1 MLQRQTE
8 NCNNSFGQYQLR
20 KLMNNL
26 LKSLDRIDGYVEADL
41 FHTVDGRGG
50 GVRRNWYYHGRGGVD
65 ETAAYINIFNCFK
78 SNFKIISQI
87 IGRLLTTKLRDSI
100 IAIFKLAVSFYFRHM
115 EN

>member
-50 GVRRNWYYHGRGGVD
+50 GF
-65 ETAAYINIFNCFK
+65 AATGTIMVEEAW
-78 SNFKIISQI
+78 
-87 IGRLLTTKLRDSI
+87 TKLQHTSI
-100 IAIFKLAVSFYFRHM
+100 FLTALKVILK
-115 EN
+115 